1 MWSWAKAPGNVSLSR
16 GVAIRGGG
24 RVGGVDRKK
33 GGWRR
38 AMGKGARESMFQSQ
52 RQTGYGED
60 GEQSGNR
67 GGVVELFLL
76 ADV

>member
-1 MWSWAKAPGNVSLSR
+1 MWSWDKEPRNASLSR

-24 RVGGVDRKK
+24 RAGGVVREE
-33 GGWRR
+33 GGWCR
-38 AMGKGARESMFQSQ
+38 AMGTGARESMFQSQ
-52 RQTGYGED
+52 RQTGYAED

-67 GGVVELFLL
+67 GAVVELFLL